1 MKIVLSLL
9 IILGLIGCSEN
20 ISVMHETDLYLESEV
35 TLIAAVAQPI
45 VKNSDGTICYGP
57 QPDGTINKSLF
68 GGGTNGMTLGGTDD
82 EAYLGGRNPN
92 VLISRDILFQ
102 SCLAETRLQLSDE
115 ERKALFSRTL
125 DVIQAI
131 NSASLDGTS
140 IEADSGSVD

>member
-9 IILGLIGCSEN
+9 MILGLIGCSEN
-20 ISVMHETDLYLESEV
+20 ISVMHETDLSLESEV
-35 TLIAAVAQPI
+35 TLISAVGQPI

-57 QPDGTINKSLF
+57 QPDGTINKSLS
-68 GGGTNGMTLGGTDD
+68 GAGTSGLTAGATDD

-102 SCLAETRLQLSDE
+102 SCLAETRLKLSNE

-131 NSASLDGTS
+131 NSVPLDGAS
-140 IEADSGSVD
+140 IETDVGSVD

>member
-1 MKIVLSLL
+1 
-9 IILGLIGCSEN
+9 
-20 ISVMHETDLYLESEV
+20 MHETDLYLESEV